1 MAAWGDGG
9 PPESMKDHAIRICN
23 QMHAI
28 VSQTRLQGGGAPAPP
43 DPYGPA
49 LHHRQRHTQRV
60 VDTKYVYPQRAPH
73 RSTHFLRPPT
83 STLGDHP
90 KTRKGWAWAWR
101 HGQKRGAVEGPRDNK
116 SRRKGDRRTQSSSW
130 RCSMEIQMVAVSL
143 WLHGRG
149 IGTWP
154 PNMPS
159 SAATGSLACA
169 GTGAT
174 RVGKGAASDT
184 DWAGDVPSSSSSA

>member
-1 MAAWGDGG
+1 MRSGF
-9 PPESMKDHAIRICN
+9 AIKCT
-23 QMHAI
+23 QL
-28 VSQTRLQGGGAPAPP
+28 S
-43 DPYGPA
+43 
-49 LHHRQRHTQRV
+49 HRQGC
-60 VDTKYVYPQRAPH
+60 RAEELLLIQTPTG
-73 RSTHFLRPPT
+73 RLFTTARGTLNGSLTPRTSTPNVLRIVPPT
-83 STLGDHP
+83 FFVRRPLHWATIPKQGRDGLGLGAMG
-90 KTRKGWAWAWR
+90 KI
-101 HGQKRGAVEGPRDNK
+101 RGAVEGPRDNK

-143 WLHGRG
+143 WLRGRG